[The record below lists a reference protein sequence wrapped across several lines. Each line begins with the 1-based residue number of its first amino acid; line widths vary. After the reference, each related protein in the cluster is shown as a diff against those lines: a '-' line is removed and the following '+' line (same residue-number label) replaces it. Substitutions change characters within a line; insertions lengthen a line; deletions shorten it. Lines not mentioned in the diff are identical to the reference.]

1 MKKYIRTAQEPS
13 PKEEVLKDDIDQL
26 KDDFDYAMSGIEKI
40 AADGD
45 VDKASEIVRSLSE
58 MINASDEEIAENIA
72 SEE

>member
-1 MKKYIRTAQEPS
+1 MKKYIRTAQEPT

-58 MINASDEEIAENIA
+58 MINASVEEIAENIA

>member
-45 VDKASEIVRSLSE
+45 VDTASEIVRSLSE
-58 MINASDEEIAENIA
+58 MINASVEEIAENIA

>member
-58 MINASDEEIAENIA
+58 MINASVEEIAENIA

>member
-26 KDDFDYAMSGIEKI
+26 KDDFDYAIYGIEKI

-58 MINASDEEIAENIA
+58 MINASVEEIAENIV